1 MSTRSST
8 EAIQKLYVAY
18 FNRPADTAGLNFW
31 KSVVDAAGG
40 DTSAVSQA
48 FSQSR
53 EYADLFVGKSSAEA
67 IDIVYVNLF
76 GRHAE

>member
-1 MSTRSST
+1 M
-8 EAIQKLYVAY
+8 
-18 FNRPADTAGLNFW
+18 
-31 KSVVDAAGG
+31 VDAAGG